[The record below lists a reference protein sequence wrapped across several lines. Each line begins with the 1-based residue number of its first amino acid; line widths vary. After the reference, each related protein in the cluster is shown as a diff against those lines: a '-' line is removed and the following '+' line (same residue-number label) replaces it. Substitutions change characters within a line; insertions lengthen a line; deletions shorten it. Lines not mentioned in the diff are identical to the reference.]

1 MRIGATLGK
10 TELFPQQEYRISSTW
25 GEGNAMSSAIGYTVI
40 EIIQRDHLLPNA
52 TRMGDYFLREL
63 RGLRLKYPFILDV
76 RGLGLM
82 DAVELDTRDRR
93 DRLVQKAFGRG
104 LLLLGCGYKTIRF
117 LPPLDVRQ
125 REIDLA
131 LEILEKSFGEL
142 A

>member
-10 TELFPQQEYRISSTW
+10 TELFPEQEYRISSTW

-40 EIIQRDHLLPNA
+40 EIIQRDHLLANA

-82 DAVELDTRDRR
+82 DAVELDTRERR
-93 DRLVQKAFGRG
+93 ERLVEKAFNRG
-104 LLLLGCGYKTIRF
+104 LLLLGCGYKTVRF

>member
-10 TELFPQQEYRISSTW
+10 TELFPEQEYRISSTW
-25 GEGNAMSSAIGYTVI
+25 GEGNALSSAIGYTVI
-40 EIIQRDHLLPNA
+40 EIIQRDHLLENA
-52 TRMGDYFLREL
+52 TRMGDYFLHQL
-63 RGLRLKYPFILDV
+63 RGLQLKYPFILDV

-82 DAVELDTRDRR
+82 DAVELDTRERR
-93 DRLVQKAFGRG
+93 DRLVQKALGRG